1 MSSVRR
7 LTAVPSDPAA
17 LRRPV
22 SPPRGFEPRG
32 FDRGVNRGRGA
43 DAARRVTVA
52 AVITPHQAR
61 GFWAGL
67 MARRCGSREEAAVV
81 FGVTF
86 QTACNWFDGF
96 STPTGDKVLM
106 AVAMW
111 PEEFGL
117 DAGETARAA

>member
-7 LTAVPSDPAA
+7 LTVVPPDPAA
-17 LRRPV
+17 LRRPESFANLLRRVPV
-22 SPPRGFEPRG
+22 SG
-32 FDRGVNRGRGA
+32 RGRSL
-43 DAARRVTVA
+43 AARRRIEA
-52 AVITPHQAR
+52 APVIERLAAMDW
-61 GFWAGL
+61 WADMVL
-67 MARRCGSREEAAVV
+67 RRCGSAERIAVV

-86 QTACNWFDGF
+86 QTGCNWLNRI
-96 STPTGDKVLM
+96 SCPTGDKVLM